1 MKKIG
6 FLVIGLLLPLA
17 MDAQQKEEDDFSN
30 FVKEQS
36 ADFDKFVDDANKD
49 FINFMRNPWKEFEAE
64 KPVEKRVKPE
74 PVKPVVYDEKTA
86 PKDQKPVCLDIEKIL
101 DMTTDEGKQRPVI
114 KVKDVDDLTFDQ
126 PTVIVKKKKEP
137 VVIVVEE
144 KVADKQPVQ
153 DQPKK
158 KPVVVQVDETPVVE
172 KPVEKTPVVK
182 PETPVV
188 KPQTPVAKPEAP
200 VAKPEMPA
208 VKPAVAPVVKN
219 VPLFAGGAGRTKFV
233 YGGMTYYLSNAL
245 NRKCR
250 LSSLNENAIADAYET
265 LCASDYKPLLKDL
278 NTIKKDIL
286 YNDWAVSMLVKQVAE
301 EYCGTY
307 NESIVMRQFILN
319 EMGYKARMAR
329 KANENKMVLYVA
341 TDCQIYGSIFITQ
354 GGQKY
359 YDLDNQQPYAFYMC
373 QKDSPKAKNSVSMYW
388 QATPVLAGEK
398 VTSTHQAVGSA
409 ARTTVSIPKALIDF
423 YKTYP
428 QCDYGVYVKARV
440 DADVENV
447 LLSSLAPLVA
457 NKSEKE
463 AANILLDF
471 VQTAFQYA
479 TDDEQFGYEKPFFVE
494 ELFYYPY
501 CDCEDRSVLYGY
513 LVKKLLKLDVV
524 YLDYP
529 NHIATAVRFNEEVG
543 GDYLMV
549 GGQKYTV
556 CDPTFIGATIGMTM
570 PMFKTVAANVLKY

>member
-1 MKKIG
+1 MKKTG

-17 MDAQQKEEDDFSN
+17 MNAQQKDEDDFSN
-30 FVKEQS
+30 FLKEQS
-36 ADFDKFVDDANKD
+36 AEFERFVDEANKD
-49 FINFMRNPWKEFEAE
+49 FISFMRNPWKEFKAE

-86 PKDQKPVCLDIEKIL
+86 PKDKKPVRINIEEILDLTTAEGKQKPV
-101 DMTTDEGKQRPVI
+101 T
-114 KVKDVDDLTFDQ
+114 KVKDVDDITFDQ
-126 PTVIVKKKKEP
+126 PAVIVKKKKEP

-144 KVADKQPVQ
+144 KVVGKEPVKEK
-153 DQPKK
+153 PKRNPVTVEPEK
-158 KPVVVQVDETPVVE
+158 KPVVVE
-172 KPVEKTPVVK
+172 PVEEKPVVK

-188 KPQTPVAKPEAP
+188 KPET
-200 VAKPEMPA
+200 PA
-208 VKPAVAPVVKN
+208 VKPEVPVATPETPVVTPEVPVEKST
-219 VPLFAGGAGRTKFV
+219 PLFAGGTGRTKFV

-250 LSSLNENAIADAYET
+250 LASLSENAIADAYEA

-278 NTIKKDIL
+278 GTIKNDIL
-286 YNDWAVSMLVKQVAE
+286 FNDWALFMFVKQVAE

-307 NESIVMRQFILN
+307 NESVVMRQFILN

-359 YDLDNQQPYAFYMC
+359 YDLDNKQPYQFYMC
-373 QKDSPKAKNSVSMYW
+373 QKDSPKARNSVSMYW
-388 QATPVLAGEK
+388 KTTPVLKGEK
-398 VTSTHQAVGSA
+398 ATSTHQAAGSA
-409 ARTTVSIPKALIDF
+409 ARTTVSVPKALIDY

-428 QCDYGVYVKARV
+428 QCDYSVYVKARV
-440 DADVENV
+440 DAEVESTI
-447 LLSSLAPLVA
+447 LSSLVPVVA
-457 NKSEKE
+457 NKSKQE
-463 AANILLDF
+463 AANILLNF
-471 VQTAFQYA
+471 VQTAFRYA

-494 ELFYYPY
+494 ELFYYPC
-501 CDCEDRSVLYGY
+501 CDCEDRSVLFAY
-513 LVKKLLKLDVV
+513 LVKSLLKLDVV

-529 NHIATAVRFNEEVG
+529 NHIATAVRFDEEVG

-556 CDPTFIGATIGMTM
+556 CDPTYIGAGIGMTM
-570 PMFKTVAANVLKY
+570 PQFKTVAANVLKY

>member
-6 FLVIGLLLPLA
+6 FLVISLLLPLA
-17 MDAQQKEEDDFSN
+17 MNAQQEEDDFSN
-30 FVKEQS
+30 FVKQQS

-64 KPVEKRVKPE
+64 KPVKKRVKPE

-86 PKDQKPVCLDIEKIL
+86 PKDRKPVCLDIEKIL
-101 DMTTDEGKQRPVI
+101 DMTTGEGKQRPVV
-114 KVKDVDDLTFDQ
+114 KVKEVDELTFDQ

-144 KVADKQPVQ
+144 KVTDKKPVKEQPG
-153 DQPKK
+153 K
-158 KPVVVQVDETPVVE
+158 KPVVVQVEETPVVE

-188 KPQTPVAKPEAP
+188 KPETPVVKPEI
-200 VAKPEMPA
+200 PA
-208 VKPAVAPVVKN
+208 VKPAAPIVKN

-250 LSSLNENAIADAYET
+250 LSSLDENAIADAYET
-265 LCASDYKPLLKDL
+265 LCASDYKPLLNDL
-278 NTIKKDIL
+278 HTIKKDIL
-286 YNDWAVSMLVKQVAE
+286 YNDWAVCMLVKQIAQ
-301 EYCGTY
+301 EYCSTY

-341 TDCQIYGSIFITQ
+341 TDCQIYGNIFITQ

-373 QKDSPKAKNSVSMYW
+373 QKDSPKAKHSVSMYW
-388 QATPVLAGEK
+388 QETPVLAGEK
-398 VTSTHQAVGSA
+398 AVSIHQAAGST
-409 ARTTVSIPKALIDF
+409 ARTMVSIPKALIDF

-428 QCDYGVYVKARV
+428 HCDYSVYVKARV
-440 DADVENV
+440 DAGVESE

-457 NKSEKE
+457 NKSEEE
-463 AANILLDF
+463 AANILLNF

-479 TDDEQFGYEKPFFVE
+479 MDDEQFGYEKPFFVE

-501 CDCEDRSVLYGY
+501 SDCEDRSVLYGY

-529 NHIATAVRFNEEVG
+529 DHIATAVRFNEEVG

-549 GGQKYTV
+549 EGHRYTV
-556 CDPTFIGATIGMTM
+556 CDPTFIGASIGMTM